1 LLACFRG
8 YDYDVRFDAPLFRQE
23 YLMKRLVLYVFALL
37 PIVTLTGNA
46 QIVGGVA
53 LEYDPA
59 MLFTV
64 EAGKTL
70 QFELA
75 ARDTAHSIIVN
86 WDAIGRN
93 AVLAVRGSNAETDS
107 STRPWNAD
115 PLGFSWLELR
125 LNGTVLT
132 LDSIGQ
138 DQGLYYTLPPSAFTL
153 GKAALAFRQSGIGSD
168 IVLSIDPRV
177 SRLEQQSPR
186 ITIVPTAHVNYLV
199 EVTWP
204 EPGKEHVFLLR
215 RYEIVVTPR
224 DRYLNA
230 ISDSPIIANFV
241 AAFQGEFVQGTADL
255 PAIFTD
261 PVNIIGP
268 TNLIVMSDTRR
279 MSVYGELPQHVWAY
293 HPTDPS
299 ISGKTVPFEIIDHA
313 PYPFALLKPPDQT
326 RLILLPFHTETFTWT
341 KSLPQ
346 DPYTDMQI
354 SRFSP
359 MTCSDT
365 VKYEVTFVD
374 SQTLTRSM
382 NYPSDSN
389 GLAAS
394 LTMTHKQL
402 AGIIEAMSGSP
413 TTLEQ
418 EVTWYVTARDYD
430 GYLNSD
436 EGPLFATLSSPPNLD
451 PQNRPG
457 YRLILRIEV
466 TGVDPGPII
475 PDFTLHQNFP
485 NPFSPSTSI
494 LFDLHSPAHC
504 RLLVYNIVGEEVA
517 LLQEGLLE
525 SGKYQYIFNGDG
537 LPPGVYSYR
546 LEVDGAIHARSML
559 LLR

>member
-1 LLACFRG
+1 
-8 YDYDVRFDAPLFRQE
+8 
-23 YLMKRLVLYVFALL
+23 MKRLVLFLFALL
-37 PIVTLTGNA
+37 PIASLNGNA

-53 LEYDPA
+53 LEYDSA

-64 EAGKTL
+64 EAGTTL
-70 QFELA
+70 QFELV
-75 ARDTAHSIIVN
+75 ARDTANNVIEN
-86 WDAIGRN
+86 WHTIGQN
-93 AVLAVRGSNAETDS
+93 AVLAVRGTDAETDS
-107 STRPWNAD
+107 STRSWSAD

-132 LDSIGQ
+132 LDSVGQ

-153 GKAALAFRQSGIGSD
+153 GKATLDFTLTLAGKD
-168 IVLSIDPRV
+168 ITLTVTPTFTMFA
-177 SRLEQQSPR
+177 QQTPP
-186 ITIVPTAHVNYLV
+186 ITIVPGPHENYLV

-204 EPGKEHVFLLR
+204 KSDKEKVFLLR
-215 RYEIVVTPR
+215 RYEIVVAPR
-224 DRYLNA
+224 DRYLNM
-230 ISDSPIIANFV
+230 ITTPDIATSFS
-241 AAFQGEFVQGTADL
+241 AAFPSEFET
-255 PAIFTD
+255 
-261 PVNIIGP
+261 GP
-268 TNLIVMSDTRR
+268 GS
-279 MSVYGELPQHVWAY
+279 
-293 HPTDPS
+293 PS
-299 ISGKTVPFEIIDHA
+299 IFVGTVYIRGVTNYFLMSSVRRLDMMGDARQIIMANKAGDASIKGWSDPFEIIDHA

-341 KSLPQ
+341 KALPQ